1 MLTNQPPGEYDGLF
15 SAALCLCAR
24 PSRRRECEGL
34 VLPEGLV
41 AKILKPARVYDRAGY
56 GVLTRWYEALTRWR

>member
-1 MLTNQPPGEYDGLF
+1 MLTNQPPG
-15 SAALCLCAR
+15 
-24 PSRRRECEGL
+24 ECEGL

-56 GVLTRWYEALTRWR
+56 EALTRWRYWL